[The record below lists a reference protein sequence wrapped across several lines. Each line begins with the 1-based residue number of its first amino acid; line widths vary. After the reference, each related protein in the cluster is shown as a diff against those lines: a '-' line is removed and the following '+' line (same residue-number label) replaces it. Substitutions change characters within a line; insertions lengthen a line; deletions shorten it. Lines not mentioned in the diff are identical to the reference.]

1 MTAPR
6 VYKKWRLD
14 FSPANRML
22 GLHKNQQTS
31 VENIT
36 LFAQIARLIPR
47 FIVEEAAKKFKSN
60 KGASRLDTWTHAGVN
75 FFL

>member
-1 MTAPR
+1 
-6 VYKKWRLD
+6 
-14 FSPANRML
+14 ML

-47 FIVEEAAKKFKSN
+47 FIVEEAAKKFKSD
-60 KGASRLDTWTHAGVN
+60 KGSSRLDTWTHLLSMIFCHIGTTKVPPGSTRG
-75 FFL
+75 LTS